1 MTAYASALYVGEV
14 SHCRLRPK
22 RHALRYRTYA
32 MLIDLDELP
41 ALGRS
46 LRLFSHNRFNMF
58 SFHDGDYGAGQA
70 APLRAQIDHCM
81 SEAGLRPDGGAIRLL
96 TMPRVLGYAFN
107 PLSLY
112 FCLGRDGALRAILY
126 EVNNTFGQRHSY
138 FLPVEETNTGLVR
151 QRCAK
156 QLYVS
161 PFMAMDMAYE
171 FVVAPPGES
180 LSVAIIER
188 DCDGV
193 ILTATQ
199 KQRRIALTDAA
210 LARLFFSHPLLTLKV
225 IGGIHFEAAL
235 LWAKGLRVEPRP
247 GAPGRPVTIKSPSGR
262 SLPPSALGGR

>member
-1 MTAYASALYVGEV
+1 MTEYASALYVGEV
-14 SHCRLRPK
+14 SHRRLRPK

-41 ALGRS
+41 ALARS
-46 LRLFSHNRFNMF
+46 LRLFSRNRFNMF
-58 SFHDGDYGAGQA
+58 SFHDRDYGIGEAV
-70 APLRAQIDHCM
+70 PLRAQIEHCM
-81 SEAGLRPDGGAIRLL
+81 REAGSRPEGGAIRLL

-112 FCLGRDGALRAILY
+112 FCHGRDGALSAILY

-138 FLPVEETNTGLVR
+138 FLPVDGTSAGPIR
-151 QRCAK
+151 QTCVK
-156 QLYVS
+156 QFYVS

-171 FVVAPPGES
+171 FVVTPPGES
-180 LSVAIIER
+180 LSVTIIER
-188 DCDGV
+188 DREGV

-199 KQRRIALTDAA
+199 KQRRIALTDGA

-247 GAPGRPVTIKSPSGR
+247 VAPDRPVTIQSPIRGPS
-262 SLPPSALGGR
+262 PPSALGGR